1 MQESGQHK
9 PYILGLTGGIGS
21 GKSTICKHFKSLGVD
36 VIDADKISRTLVQK
50 NKPLFNSIVSHFGSD
65 ILNHAGELDRS
76 ALRLIIF
83 TVPDE
88 KQWLEELLHP
98 AIQMEIEKQI
108 NQSSST
114 YVVLAVPLLL
124 ESGNYQFVDRVLV
137 IDVPEAVQIERIKK
151 RDGSSDQLIKSIIA
165 AQVSRQQR
173 LKQADD
179 IIDNSGSQAL
189 LKDRVEKLHT
199 SYLLKS
205 KSPE

>member
-21 GKSTICKHFKSLGVD
+21 GKSTISKHFKSLGVD
-36 VIDADKISRTLVQK
+36 VIDADEISRTLVQK
-50 NKPLFNSIVSHFGSD
+50 NTPLLKNIVSHFGND

-83 TVPDE
+83 NVPEE

-98 AIQMEIEKQI
+98 AIQLEIDKQI

-137 IDVPEAVQIERIKK
+137 IDVPESVQIERIKK

-165 AQVSRQQR
+165 AQVSRQER

-189 LKDRVEKLHT
+189 LKDRVEKLHN